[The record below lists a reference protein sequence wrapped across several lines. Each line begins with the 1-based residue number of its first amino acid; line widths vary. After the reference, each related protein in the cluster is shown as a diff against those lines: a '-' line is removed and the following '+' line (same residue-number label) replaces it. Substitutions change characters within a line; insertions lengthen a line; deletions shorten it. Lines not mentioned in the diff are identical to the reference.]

1 MKGWPAWAIAVAFVA
16 LASQSMASPPV
27 DPVTPQK
34 EALPFTTETLIEC
47 DGSVSVSENY
57 NWTYYEGQGNF
68 SASTSGTDAAGH
80 PIIITPGF
88 QEAAS
93 IFYQQDFTAING
105 RTTLLKS
112 LTLDPNK
119 APNLYVNM
127 VINFEGDPFAGSS
140 VAIHNEKVGL
150 AVISVGADDT
160 ASNAGSPGSG
170 LLSLCPWAAQSGGGS
185 SGGGYPATREGIT
198 AESSFKVTNIHG
210 FSSESI
216 VISTDAP
223 FLKYSVD
230 TLSGEGFISAGFVVE
245 LWEGVTRW
253 GSHDTGIHN
262 AGQVPTGTYAI
273 DCPPPGASRTSY
285 SEQATAD
292 GVWKFRKIM
301 SYQST
306 IPKTNP
312 INQVP

>member
-16 LASQSMASPPV
+16 LASQSMAV
-27 DPVTPQK
+27 TPVTPQK
-34 EALPFTTETLIEC
+34 EPLPFTTETLIEC
-47 DGSVSVSENY
+47 DGTVRVSENY
-57 NWTYYEGQGNF
+57 NWTYYEGQGNLL
-68 SASTSGTDAAGH
+68 ASTSGTDVAGH

-88 QEAAS
+88 QKAAA
-93 IFYQQDFTAING
+93 IFYEQDFAGING
-105 RTTLLKS
+105 RTTLFKS

-119 APNLYVNM
+119 APNLYVDM
-127 VINFEGDPFAGSS
+127 IINFEGDPFAGSS
-140 VAIHNEKVGL
+140 VAINNEKVGL
-150 AVISVGADDT
+150 AVISAGSDDT
-160 ASNAGSPGSG
+160 VAGNPGSG
-170 LLSLCPWAAQSGGGS
+170 LLSLCPWAAQGGGS
-185 SGGGYPATREGIT
+185 SGGGYPATSRSIA

-216 VISTDAP
+216 VIRTDAP
-223 FLKYSVD
+223 FFKYSVD
-230 TLSGEGFISAGFVVE
+230 TLSGKGFISAGFVVE
-245 LWEGVTRW
+245 LWEGVTKW

-292 GVWKFRKIM
+292 GVWKFRKSM
-301 SYQST
+301 LYQST
-306 IPKTNP
+306 IPKTNL